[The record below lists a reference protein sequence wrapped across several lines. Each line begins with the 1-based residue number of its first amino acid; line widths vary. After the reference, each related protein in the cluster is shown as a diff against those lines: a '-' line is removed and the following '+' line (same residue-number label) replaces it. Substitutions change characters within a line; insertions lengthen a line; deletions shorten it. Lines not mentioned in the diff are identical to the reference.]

1 VATTGKPGPGSRPRS
16 PGLRRRAVAA
26 LGLCGALSVA
36 LVLAGCSTS
45 KTPAT
50 RSGQR
55 HAAAA
60 WPAWPALC
68 PVQPTAS
75 LTAALART
83 VPASL
88 NGEVIPLGMSA
99 DGQTAFVSAWTP
111 GFSGVAALNLATGSI
126 RHIQRFQNPQDDQA
140 DGASG
145 GQWLTWEET
154 YSLSTLDDFTVY
166 AWNSATGRL
175 LTLGQSLNGPGN
187 TPWPSPWHP
196 PAVSGHYAAWAQGYG
211 PGGEVEVR
219 LADLATGQVR
229 VIREG
234 HTQPPFFDGNL
245 VVWPESDRP
254 GAQTT
259 LHALSLTTMRPAAL
273 PRVLRPVHGTEFVV
287 TDGIRTAYLNP
298 DMTSLF
304 YSPAQD
310 VRAREVL
317 RLPSGDYFSALAMS
331 SGTLAWTTTAAT
343 YVASTET
350 GGYVQ
355 VTPEYGDATG
365 SGSAVLIS
373 DASSQKVAHPVLPLH
388 VLTPTH
394 ITWPSC
400 PAARHRTSTKKA

>member
-1 VATTGKPGPGSRPRS
+1 MLGVC
-16 PGLRRRAVAA
+16 A
-26 LGLCGALSVA
+26 LSGALA
-36 LVLAGCSTS
+36 LAGCSTG
-45 KTPAT
+45 TPQAT
-50 RSGQR
+50 RPGQR
-55 HAAAA
+55 QAAAA
-60 WPAWPALC
+60 WPAWSTLC

-99 DGQTAFVSAWTP
+99 NGQTAFVSAWTS
-111 GFSGVAALNLATGSI
+111 GFSGVAALNLVTGRV

-145 GQWLTWEET
+145 GQWLVWEET
-154 YSLSTLDDFTVY
+154 YSLSTLDNFTVY

-175 LTLGQSLNGPGN
+175 LTLGHSLNGPRN

-196 PAVSGHYAAWAQGYG
+196 PAVSGDYAAWAQGYG
-211 PGGEVEVR
+211 PDGEVEIK
-219 LADLATGQVR
+219 LANLTTGRVR
-229 VIREG
+229 VIRQG

-259 LHALSLTTMRPAAL
+259 LQAFSLKTMKLAAL
-273 PRVLRPVHGTEFVV
+273 PEVMRPVHGTEFVA
-287 TDGIRTAYLNP
+287 TDGTRTAFLNP

-317 RLPSGDYFSALAMS
+317 RLPAGDYFSALAMS

-343 YVASTET
+343 YVASTQT

-365 SGSAVLIS
+365 SDSAVMIS
-373 DASSQKVAHPVLPLH
+373 DASSEKVAHPVLPLH
-388 VLTPTH
+388 VLIPTH

-400 PAARHRTSTKKA
+400 PAARGRSTTRA

>member
-1 VATTGKPGPGSRPRS
+1 VATTG
-16 PGLRRRAVAA
+16 RRALAA
-26 LGLCGALSVA
+26 LGLCGALSAA
-36 LVLAGCSTS
+36 LVLAGCSAG
-45 KTPAT
+45 TPQAAG
-50 RSGQR
+50 SGQH

-60 WPAWPALC
+60 WPAWSALC

-99 DGQTAFVSAWTP
+99 DGQTAYVSAWTP
-111 GFSGVAALNLATGSI
+111 GFSGVAALNLATGRV
-126 RHIQRFQNPQDDQA
+126 RHIQRFANPQDDQA

-145 GQWLTWEET
+145 GQWLAWEET
-154 YSLSTLDDFTVY
+154 YSLSTLDDFTMY
-166 AWNSATGRL
+166 AWNSATGKL
-175 LTLGQSLNGPGN
+175 LTLGRSLNGPGN

-196 PAVSGHYAAWAQGYG
+196 PAVSGDYAAWAQGYG
-211 PGGEVEVR
+211 PGGEVEIR
-219 LADLATGQVR
+219 LANLNTGQVR
-229 VIREG
+229 VIRQG
-234 HTQPPFFDGNL
+234 HTQPPFFDGSL
-245 VVWPESDRP
+245 VVWPESDQP

-259 LHALSLTTMRPAAL
+259 LHAFSLKTMKPAAL
-273 PRVLRPVHGTEFVV
+273 PEVLRAVHGTEFVA
-287 TDGIRTAYLNP
+287 TDGTRTAYLNP

-304 YSPAQD
+304 YSPGQG

-343 YVASTET
+343 YVASTQT

-365 SGSAVLIS
+365 SDSAVMIS
-373 DASSQKVAHPVLPLH
+373 DPSAQKVAHPVLPLH
-388 VLTPTH
+388 VITPTRVS
-394 ITWPSC
+394 WPSC
-400 PAARHRTSTKKA
+400 PASAAKKS

>member
-1 VATTGKPGPGSRPRS
+1 MI
-16 PGLRRRAVAA
+16 AV
-26 LGLCGALSVA
+26 LGVCGALSGA
-36 LVLAGCSTS
+36 LALAGCSTG
-45 KTPAT
+45 TPQAT
-50 RSGQR
+50 RPDQR

-60 WPAWPALC
+60 WPAWSTLC

-99 DGQTAFVSAWTP
+99 DGQTAFVSAWTS
-111 GFSGVAALNLATGSI
+111 GFSGVAALNLVTG
-126 RHIQRFQNPQDDQA
+126 RVQHIQRFRNPQDDQA

-145 GQWLTWEET
+145 GQWLAWEET
-154 YSLSTLDDFTVY
+154 YSLSTLDNFTVY
-166 AWNSATGRL
+166 AWNSATGRM
-175 LTLGQSLNGPGN
+175 LTLGRSLNGPGN

-196 PAVSGHYAAWAQGYG
+196 PAVSGDYAAWAQGYG
-211 PGGEVEVR
+211 PDGEVEIK
-219 LADLATGQVR
+219 LANLNTGQVR
-229 VIREG
+229 VIRRG
-234 HTQPPFFDGNL
+234 HTQPPFFAGNL

-259 LHALSLTTMRPAAL
+259 LHAFSLKTMKLAAL
-273 PRVLRPVHGTEFVV
+273 PEVLRPVHGTEFVA
-287 TDGIRTAYLNP
+287 TDGTRTAFLNP

-304 YSPAQD
+304 YSPAQN

-343 YVASTET
+343 YVASTKT

-365 SGSAVLIS
+365 SGSAVMIS
-373 DASSQKVAHPVLPLH
+373 DASSEKVAHPVLPLH
-388 VLTPTH
+388 VLIPTH

-400 PAARHRTSTKKA
+400 PAARGRSTTKA

>member
-1 VATTGKPGPGSRPRS
+1 MATTG
-16 PGLRRRAVAA
+16 RRAIAA
-26 LGLCGALSVA
+26 LGLCGALAAA
-36 LVLAGCSTS
+36 LALAACSAG
-45 KTPAT
+45 TPQAA
-50 RSGQR
+50 RSGQH
-55 HAAAA
+55 HAASA
-60 WPAWPALC
+60 WPAWSTLC

-99 DGQTAFVSAWTP
+99 DGQTAYVSAWTP
-111 GFSGVAALNLATGSI
+111 GFSGVAALNLATGRV
-126 RHIQRFQNPQDDQA
+126 RHIQRFANPKDDQA

-145 GQWLTWEET
+145 GQWLAWEET
-154 YSLSTLDDFTVY
+154 YSLSTLDDFTMY
-166 AWNSATGRL
+166 AWNSATGKL
-175 LTLGQSLNGPGN
+175 LTLGRSLNGPGN

-196 PAVSGHYAAWAQGYG
+196 PAVSGDYAAWAQGYG
-211 PGGEVEVR
+211 PGGEVEIR
-219 LADLATGQVR
+219 LANLNTGQVR
-229 VIREG
+229 VIRQG

-259 LHALSLTTMRPAAL
+259 LHAFSLAAMKPAAL
-273 PRVLRPVHGTEFVV
+273 PEVMRAVHGTEFVA
-287 TDGIRTAYLNP
+287 TDGARTAYLNP

-304 YSPAQD
+304 YSPAQGM
-310 VRAREVL
+310 RAREVL

-343 YVASTET
+343 YVASTQT

-365 SGSAVLIS
+365 SDSAVMIS
-373 DASSQKVAHPVLPLH
+373 DPSAEKVAHPVLPLH

-400 PAARHRTSTKKA
+400 PAARGRSTAKA

>member
-1 VATTGKPGPGSRPRS
+1 
-16 PGLRRRAVAA
+16 
-26 LGLCGALSVA
+26 
-36 LVLAGCSTS
+36 
-45 KTPAT
+45 
-50 RSGQR
+50 
-55 HAAAA
+55 
-60 WPAWPALC
+60 
-68 PVQPTAS
+68 VQPTAS
-75 LTAALART
+75 LAAALART

-99 DGQTAFVSAWTP
+99 DGQTAYVSAWTP

-126 RHIQRFQNPQDDQA
+126 RQIQAFQNSQDDQA

-145 GQWLTWEET
+145 GQWLAWEET

-175 LTLGQSLNGPGN
+175 LTLGHSLNGPGD

-196 PAVSGHYAAWAQGYG
+196 PAVSGDYAAWAQGYG
-211 PGGEVEVR
+211 PGGEVEIR

-254 GAQTT
+254 GTQTT
-259 LHALSLTTMRPAAL
+259 LHAFSLTTLRPAAL

-287 TDGIRTAYLNP
+287 TDGTRTAYLNP

-317 RLPSGDYFSALAMS
+317 RLPSGDYFSTLAMS
-331 SGTLAWTTTAAT
+331 PGTLAWATTAAT
-343 YVASTET
+343 YVASTQT

-365 SGSAVLIS
+365 SGSAVMIS
-373 DASSQKVAHPVLPLH
+373 DASSEKVAHPVLPLH
-388 VLTPTH
+388 VLTPAH
-394 ITWPSC
+394 ITWPTC
-400 PAARHRTSTKKA
+400 PTSARHR

>member
-1 VATTGKPGPGSRPRS
+1 VATTGSPGPQPR
-16 PGLRRRAVAA
+16 RRWRAVAA
-26 LGLCGALSVA
+26 LGLCGALSGA
-36 LVLAGCSTS
+36 LALAGCGTG
-45 KTPAT
+45 TPQPA

-60 WPAWPALC
+60 WPAWSTLC

-99 DGQTAFVSAWTP
+99 DGQTAYVSAWTP

-126 RHIQRFQNPQDDQA
+126 RQIQAFQNPQDDQA

-145 GQWLTWEET
+145 GQWLAWEET

-175 LTLGQSLNGPGN
+175 LTLGHSLNGPGN

-196 PAVSGHYAAWAQGYG
+196 PAVSGDYAAWAQGYG
-211 PGGEVEVR
+211 PGGEVEIR

-254 GAQTT
+254 GTQTT
-259 LHALSLTTMRPAAL
+259 LHAFSLTTLRPAAL

-287 TDGIRTAYLNP
+287 TDGTRTAYLNP

-317 RLPSGDYFSALAMS
+317 RLASGDYFSTLAIS
-331 SGTLAWTTTAAT
+331 PGTLAWATTAAT
-343 YVASTET
+343 YVASTQT

-355 VTPEYGDATG
+355 VTPQYGDATG
-365 SGSAVLIS
+365 SGSAVMIS
-373 DASSQKVAHPVLPLH
+373 DASSEKVAHPVLPLH
-388 VLTPTH
+388 VLTPAH
-394 ITWPSC
+394 ITWPTC
-400 PAARHRTSTKKA
+400 PTSARHR